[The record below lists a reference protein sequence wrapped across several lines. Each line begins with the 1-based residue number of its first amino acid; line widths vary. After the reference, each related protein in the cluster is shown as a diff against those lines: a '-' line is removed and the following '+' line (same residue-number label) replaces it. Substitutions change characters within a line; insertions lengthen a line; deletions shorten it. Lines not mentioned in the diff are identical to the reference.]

1 MDVSATIRR
10 PGLSAARVR
19 ELVSATLKSE
29 RVRDALVSIAFVGSS
44 TIARLNEE
52 FLSHAGP
59 TDVISFALGRA
70 EGSLPVIG
78 DIYIC
83 QQIAG
88 RNAKEL
94 GISLRAELARLV
106 VHGTLHILGFEHPD
120 GNARFS
126 SRMWRKQEKIL
137 ESLH

>member
-1 MDVSATIRR
+1 VDVSATVRR

-19 ELVSATLKSE
+19 ELVTATLESE
-29 RVRDALVSIAFVGSS
+29 RVRDALVSIA
-44 TIARLNEE
+44 
-52 FLSHAGP
+52 LSRP
-59 TDVISFALGRA
+59 ES
-70 EGSLPVIG
+70 SLPVIG

-88 RNAKEL
+88 RNAKSL

-106 VHGTLHILGFEHPD
+106 VHGTLHILGYEHPD
-120 GNARFS
+120 GDARFS
-126 SRMWRKQEKIL
+126 SPMWRKQEKIL

>member
-1 MDVSATIRR
+1 MDVSATVRR

-19 ELVSATLKSE
+19 ELVTATLESE
-29 RVRDALVSIAFVGSS
+29 RVRDALVSIAFVGTN
-44 TIARLNEE
+44 TIARLNRE

-59 TDVISFALGRA
+59 TDVISFALGRP
-70 EGSLPVIG
+70 ESSLPVIG

-88 RNAKEL
+88 RNAKSL

-106 VHGTLHILGFEHPD
+106 VHGTLHILGYEHPD
-120 GNARFS
+120 GDARFS
-126 SRMWRKQEKIL
+126 SPMWRKQEKIL